1 MSDEYDNRL
10 EELNELIRSRGDY
23 EDLPLRES
31 YYLNNWYRYK
41 KNLKELN
48 KTELEKMR
56 ELYRGLKELPLEDR
70 NFLAIK
76 YDRPKRPNDEI
87 LAGELGMEVKEYSKQ
102 RREIQ
107 RKLKSIMQEQK
118 NRQRGE
124 MTNDK

>member
-23 EDLPLRES
+23 DDLPLRES

-56 ELYRGLKELPLEDR
+56 ELYRGLKELQLEDR

-107 RKLKSIMQEQK
+107 RKLKSIMQ
-118 NRQRGE
+118 RQRE
-124 MTNDK
+124 K

>member
-48 KTELEKMR
+48 KTDLEKMR